1 MAKRQKDKNKGRK
14 AKSEEEKNTSIINE
28 LRISFATNICTK
40 YMK

>member
-1 MAKRQKDKNKGRK
+1 MAKRQKDKNKGGK
-14 AKSEEEKNTSIINE
+14 AKREEKNTSIINE